1 LRSMSRDYGNH
12 KTGSVVDLKRIIS
25 VHEPPGWRPFLL
37 LDLLKE
43 LPRAID
49 IKRDPSE
56 VSLNLDKLI
65 ENALKTATDKMQGLQ
80 WHKDSEIW
88 NQAAK
93 IMGFDRG
100 IEKLFSRLIS
110 KGSQYPVEVREAIS
124 DFTNEVF
131 RTDPR
136 SSNFSERIGPRAKE
150 IADLLRGSLLTD
162 RFYLIALKLLSN
174 PLALPTLRAYLTV
187 RAISESSKRS
197 RTEFGEIKTISINT
211 SCWKSPKWLLPL
223 LTYECV
229 LKKIKEE
236 GFEKSISDLFEK
248 VGEPWKICAVDE
260 IIRID
265 AELIETVF
273 VEVFE
278 KIISEGGIEDLLRSK
293 NCYEVI
299 TYVRNEVDKKLRQK
313 SIVLSLLEALTPVIT
328 LGVFLLR
335 VSLPEFHLNSNELI
349 NYLTQGG
356 VLEILLTI
364 SLIADGVLAIPH
376 VDIIHNDDKIA
387 KELDL
392 LTIELVP
399 SHEYYC
405 VNYDEGEIEWCPLLG
420 FVEVSKSPLDK
431 ELREHKFE
439 KLSNLLK
446 SVKEVEDFGSW
457 CGAVLICDLKDE
469 SGGCSVKIGENAVAL
484 VDYRYALTSNVL
496 RSAVRVSRTYMAE
509 KCHEA
514 QFASLG

>member
-1 LRSMSRDYGNH
+1 MRSMSRDYGNH
-12 KTGSVVDLKRIIS
+12 KTGNVVDLKRIIFL
-25 VHEPPGWRPFLL
+25 HEPPGWRPFLL
-37 LDLLKE
+37 LNLLKD

-49 IKRDPSE
+49 VKCDKGGECYPSV

-65 ENALKTATDKMQGLQ
+65 EDALKTVADKMEGLQ
-80 WHKDSEIW
+80 WRKDSEVW

-110 KGSQYPVEVREAIS
+110 KESRYPVEVKEVIS
-124 DFTNEVF
+124 DFTEEAF

-136 SSNFSERIGPRAKE
+136 LSNFSERIGPRAKE
-150 IADLLRGSLLTD
+150 IADLLRGSLLMD

-187 RAISESSKRS
+187 RAVSESSKRP
-197 RTEFGEIKTISINT
+197 RTKFGEIKTISIDT
-211 SCWKSPKWLLPL
+211 SCWKSPKWFLPL

-248 VGEPWKICAVDE
+248 VSESWKICAVDE

-265 AELIETVF
+265 AELVETVF
-273 VEVFE
+273 VEVFR
-278 KIISEGGIEDLLRSK
+278 KISSEGIIEDLLRS
-293 NCYEVI
+293 NNYHEI
-299 TYVRNEVDKKLRQK
+299 IMHVRNEVNKRLRQK
-313 SIVLSLLEALTPVIT
+313 SIGLSLLEALTPAIT

-335 VSLPEFHLNSNELI
+335 VSLPEFHLDSNELI

-356 VLEILLTI
+356 VLEILISI
-364 SLIADGVLAIPH
+364 SLIADGVLVIPH
-376 VDIIHNDDKIA
+376 VDIFLNDEKIA
-387 KELDL
+387 EELDL

-405 VNYDEGEIEWCPLLG
+405 VNYDDGEIEWCPLLG
-420 FVEVSKSPLDK
+420 FIEVSKSPLDK

-439 KLSNLLK
+439 KLSKLLK
-446 SVKEVEDFGSW
+446 SIKEVEDLGSW

-496 RSAVRVSRTYMAE
+496 RSAVRASRV
-509 KCHEA
+509 H
-514 QFASLG
+514 G